1 MKAILLIT
9 LTACM
14 LIGCSNQTTSLTPQE
29 KAFAGKYYAIKS
41 DTIGIKQIYG
51 TIESY
56 TDYKLDRSAHSS
68 AMLKLFFSTESIGTI
83 ILEYE
88 MTYNSDWKIRNDTLF
103 ERLIPDSY
111 KMSLKKIN
119 QQGILADKLSEQ
131 MEPFAEMFS
140 AQLKE
145 EILKQDA
152 VKIVELTPEKVI
164 IELDGVNETIK
175 KVK

>member
-1 MKAILLIT
+1 
-9 LTACM
+9 
-14 LIGCSNQTTSLTPQE
+14 
-29 KAFAGKYYAIKS
+29 
-41 DTIGIKQIYG
+41 
-51 TIESY
+51 
-56 TDYKLDRSAHSS
+56 
-68 AMLKLFFSTESIGTI
+68 MLKLFFSSENIGTI

-88 MTYNSDWKIRNDTLF
+88 MTCNSGWKIRNDTLF

-111 KMSLKKIN
+111 KMSLKNIN
-119 QQGILADKLSEQ
+119 QQGILADKISEQ
-131 MEPFAEMFS
+131 MEPFAEMYS

-145 EILKQDA
+145 TILKHDA

>member
-1 MKAILLIT
+1 MKTLFLIT

-51 TIESY
+51 TVESY
-56 TDYKLDRSAHSS
+56 TDYKTDRSAYSS
-68 AMLKLFFSTESIGTI
+68 AILKLFFSFEKTETV

-111 KMSLKKIN
+111 KMSLKNIN
-119 QQGILADKLSEQ
+119 QQGILADKISEQ
-131 MEPFAEMFS
+131 MKPFAEMFS

-145 EILKQDA
+145 TILKHDA

>member
-1 MKAILLIT
+1 MKQILSIV
-9 LTACM
+9 LTACV
-14 LIGCSNQTTSLTPQE
+14 LFGCNNPTTSLTPQE

-56 TDYKLDRSAHSS
+56 TDYKIDRSAYSS

-88 MTYNSDWKIRNDTLF
+88 IMYNSDWKIQNDTLF

-119 QQGILADKLSEQ
+119 QQGILADKISEQ

-145 EILKQDA
+145 ELLKQDA
-152 VKIVELTPEKVI
+152 VKIVELTPEKIVV
-164 IELDGVNETIK
+164 ELDGVNETIK

>member
-1 MKAILLIT
+1 MKTIFLIT

-56 TDYKLDRSAHSS
+56 TDYKIDRSAYSS
-68 AMLKLFFSTESIGTI
+68 TMLKLFFSTESIGTI

-88 MTYNSDWKIRNDTLF
+88 MTCNSDWKIRNDTLF

-111 KMSLKKIN
+111 KMSLKNIN

-145 EILKQDA
+145 TILKHDA